1 MHELFRISELESQ
14 LHTKTSTEGVLQQQ
28 QQEHEAKIE
37 ELEESLAK
45 VEAALKQAQN
55 KGEVSVIA

>member
-14 LHTKTSTEGVLQQQ
+14 LHTKTSTEGMLQQQ
-28 QQEHEAKIE
+28 RQEHEAKIE

-55 KGEVSVIA
+55 KVEVSVIA